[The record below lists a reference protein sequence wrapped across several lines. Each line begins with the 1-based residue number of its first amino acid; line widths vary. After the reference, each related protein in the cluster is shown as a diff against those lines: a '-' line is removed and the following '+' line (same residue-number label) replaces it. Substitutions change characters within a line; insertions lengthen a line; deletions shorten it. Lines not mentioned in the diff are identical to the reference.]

1 MFKDSICDTFYSSFV
16 PEKGKYTLQ
25 NIKKIYEDNPDI
37 HYTMITG
44 GGPTF
49 NPPLLCTLVDLAKSY
64 SHFVTIETEGSTF
77 VATKADFIS
86 LSPKLSNSRPRVGS
100 YKTFDKDVI
109 ISPVQVRRHETL
121 RKNYSAMLRMI
132 TMHPDYQ
139 LKPVISNITKDM
151 KEVKELQEKLDVPNS
166 KVWLMPEGITND
178 QLQILRPDLI
188 NYCVKRGYNYS
199 DRLQIVAFG
208 NRRGV

>member
-1 MFKDSICDTFYSSFV
+1 
-16 PEKGKYTLQ
+16 
-25 NIKKIYEDNPDI
+25 
-37 HYTMITG
+37 
-44 GGPTF
+44 
-49 NPPLLCTLVDLAKSY
+49 
-64 SHFVTIETEGSTF
+64 
-77 VATKADFIS
+77 
-86 LSPKLSNSRPRVGS
+86 
-100 YKTFDKDVI
+100 
-109 ISPVQVRRHETL
+109 
-121 RKNYSAMLRMI
+121 
-132 TMHPDYQ
+132 
-139 LKPVISNITKDM
+139 M